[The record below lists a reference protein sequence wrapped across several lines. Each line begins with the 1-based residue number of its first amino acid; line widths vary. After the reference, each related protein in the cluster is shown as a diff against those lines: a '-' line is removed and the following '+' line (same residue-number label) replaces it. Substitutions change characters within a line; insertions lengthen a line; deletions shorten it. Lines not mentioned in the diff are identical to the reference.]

1 MQKIKV
7 QLPATLT
14 HFAPSLDTL
23 GLAIG
28 LYTQVEFSR
37 RDDDDDV
44 VVEAEGE
51 GKKHYK
57 QGQHPVVLGM
67 ERFFEHIKE
76 TKIGV
81 NIKVKNDIPIECG
94 LGAETAFTVAG
105 IVGANI
111 LLGNRYHRT
120 ALIPIL
126 AKLTKHSDGAIASFI
141 GGLAS
146 SIQNDDELDYRALPI
161 KPFRMIVA
169 IPEVRKFKVDDFPSL
184 IAQQDMRDNIRH
196 TIMLQQALAEGD
208 LSLLAKCLKDPI
220 DQFLIQSQ
228 IPKFEEIT
236 KVARSA
242 NALAITTTG
251 RAYGMIF
258 FAQENHLSDLQ
269 SVIEEA
275 FTDHD
280 ISAQVMTLPVDTQ
293 GVVISVMQSA

>member
-23 GLAIG
+23 GLAVG
-28 LYTQVEFSR
+28 LYTQVKFSR
-37 RDDDDDV
+37 RDDDDV
-44 VVEAEGE
+44 IIEVEGE

-57 QGQHPVVLGM
+57 QGQHPVVLGI

-76 TKIGV
+76 EQIGV
-81 NIKVKNDIPIECG
+81 NIKVKNDIPIDCG

-111 LLGNRYHRT
+111 LMGNRYNRI

-126 AKLTKHSDGAIASFI
+126 AKLAKHSDGAIASFI

-146 SIQNDDELDYRALPI
+146 SIQQDDKLDYRALPI

-169 IPEVRKFKVDDFPSL
+169 VPEVRKFKVDDFPDL
-184 IAQQDMRDNIRH
+184 VAQQDMRDNIRH
-196 TIMLQQALAEGD
+196 TIMLQQALAEGE
-208 LSLLAKCLKDPI
+208 LPLLGKCLKDPI
-220 DQFLIQSQ
+220 DQFLIQAK
-228 IPKFEEIT
+228 IPKFKEI
-236 KVARSA
+236 ADIAHSA
-242 NALAITTTG
+242 GALAITTTG
-251 RAYGMIF
+251 RAYGMVF
-258 FAQENHLSDLQ
+258 FAQDKHLSDLQ
-269 SVIEEA
+269 AVIEEA
-275 FTDHD
+275 FTEHD